1 MTHLLQFFTLGHP
14 VYRVSGLAMVVSA
27 LISAAFA
34 ILLWRVFPV
43 VVGAPS
49 LAELETKN
57 RALEKEISAR
67 QELEAR
73 IAKANELLAA
83 QGDELRRS
91 KDEIEQY
98 AYLASH
104 DLREPL
110 RAVTGCAEILQLE
123 YKGKLDAQADELL
136 EHAVDGSK
144 RMQALIADLL
154 SYSRVGKDETQ
165 FENVSSADI
174 LAEVRLNLEQVIHET
189 SATITSDELPVVW
202 AGRIQLIQLF
212 QNLLGNAIKFHGAEA
227 PIIFVRSIREGGF
240 IHFSVADN
248 GIGIDSRHF
257 DRIFVLFQ
265 RLHTRREYAGTGVG
279 LAVCK
284 KIVDFHKGQIW
295 VESELG
301 KGSTFHFTIAC
312 APPH

>member
-1 MTHLLQFFTLGHP
+1 MTHLLEFFTLGHP
-14 VYRVSGLAMVVSA
+14 VYRLSGLAMFVSA
-27 LISAAFA
+27 FISAAFA

-43 VVGAPS
+43 VAGAPS
-49 LAELETKN
+49 PAELEAKN
-57 RALEKEISAR
+57 TALEKEISAR

-73 IAKANELLAA
+73 LTKANELLSV
-83 QGDELRRS
+83 QGDELKRS
-91 KDEIEQY
+91 KAEVEQY

-110 RAVTGCAEILQLE
+110 RAVTGCAEILQFE

-154 SYSRVGKDETQ
+154 AYSRLGKEEIQ
-165 FENVSSADI
+165 FEAVNTSDV
-174 LAEVRLNLEQVIHET
+174 LAEVRLNLQPDIHET
-189 SATITSDELPVVW
+189 GASINSDDLPVVW
-202 AGRIQLIQLF
+202 ADRNQLLQLF
-212 QNLLGNAIKFHGAEA
+212 QNLLGNAIKFHGPEV
-227 PIIFVRSIREGGF
+227 PVIYMRSIREGDF

-248 GIGIDSRHF
+248 GIGIDSKHF

-265 RLHTRREYAGTGVG
+265 RLHTRREYSGTGVG

-284 KIVDFHKGQIW
+284 KIVEFHKGQIW
-295 VESELG
+295 VESQSG

-312 APPH
+312 APSH